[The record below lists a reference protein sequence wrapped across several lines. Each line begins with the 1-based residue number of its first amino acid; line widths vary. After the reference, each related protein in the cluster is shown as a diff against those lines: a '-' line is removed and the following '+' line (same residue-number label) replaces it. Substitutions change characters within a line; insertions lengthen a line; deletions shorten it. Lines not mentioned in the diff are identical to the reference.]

1 MYFWAASKK
10 NMLLVLYLSTA
21 PNKGYGWWV
30 QKGLSVR
37 KGSLGWTEGRRWCR
51 SAMTRAQWPGPDPS
65 DLPSHTCQQPWHS
78 QGGGQGSERK
88 LTELHTCIYAS
99 GLKHP
104 CHPRETPEQEVL
116 LLLHLLNIYNQID
129 TPTSWRPRK
138 KKRKGKKKEKAKLS
152 QQVLDQFFTAVSVHS
167 FNPSHS

>member
-10 NMLLVLYLSTA
+10 NMLLLLYLSTA

-138 KKRKGKKKEKAKLS
+138 KKKKAKLS

-167 FNPSHS
+167 SFNPSHS